1 MRDPNRKEEINM
13 AKKSLYV
20 EGMTCQS
27 CVMRT
32 TRALLHLPGVTDV
45 KVDLSEQKATFELNE
60 DETTIES
67 AIRAIQETG
76 YGASAK
82 RSFDWFYVWAVVI
95 LIGLLVLSKQI
106 LKYVPGLEQGA
117 SYTLIFSIGV
127 LTSFHCVGMCG
138 GITLSQVSS
147 GKTFSKRTFSLFQ
160 YHLGRIL
167 SYTLVGTL
175 LGAIGEIVTP
185 GNALWGI
192 VTLLGGIGMTLFALA
207 GMMPRWFSKFHVP
220 EIAATRQRAEG
231 LLGGRSWVGIM
242 NGFVP
247 CGPLQGMQLFALA
260 SGSALKGGLSML
272 LFSLGTVPL
281 LYGFGTFVTALSPK
295 FRKRLIKLGFVFVLF
310 LSIMM
315 TMRGMSYLMGH

>member
-1 MRDPNRKEEINM
+1 M
-13 AKKSLYV
+13 AKKSLLV

-32 TRALLHLPGVTDV
+32 TRALLNLSGVTDV
-45 KVDLSEQKATFELNE
+45 QVSLSEQKATFELDE
-60 DETTIES
+60 DKTTME
-67 AIRAIQETG
+67 AAVHAIQEAG
-76 YGASAK
+76 YNASPK
-82 RSFDWFYVWAVVI
+82 LSFDWFYVWAVVI
-95 LIGLLVLSKQI
+95 LVGLLVLSKQI

-117 SYTLIFSIGV
+117 SYTLIFLIGV

-138 GITLSQVSS
+138 GITLSQVAS
-147 GKTFSKRTFSLFQ
+147 GKTFSIRSFSLFQ

-167 SYTLVGTL
+167 SYTSVGVL
-175 LGAIGEIVTP
+175 LGAIGGFVTP
-185 GNALWGI
+185 GNALWGV
-192 VTLLGGIGMTLFALA
+192 VTLLGGIGMALFALA
-207 GMMPRWFSKFHVP
+207 GIMPRWFSKFHLP

-231 LLGGRSWVGIM
+231 LLGRRSWWVGII

-281 LYGFGTFVTALSPK
+281 LYGFGTVITTLSPK
-295 FRKRLIKLGFVFVLF
+295 FRNRLIKLGFVFVLF

-315 TMRGMSYLMGH
+315 TMRGISYLM